1 MYNFVI
7 LTDNTVDMP
16 VEWLNEHEVGY
27 ECLPCSMN
35 GVVYDKKNPID
46 TKLFYRQMREGA
58 MPTTSQMNPAMA
70 EAMFETYLQEG
81 KDIFISC
88 LFFRFV
94 GDMQQC
100 PHSSRGIKRKISG
113 KTNQDNGFISCIH
126 GGRVTALLCSKI
138 KRQGKE
144 PG

>member
-35 GVVYDKKNPID
+35 GVVYDKKNQID

-58 MPTTSQMNPAMA
+58 MPTTSQRQCLRLIYRREKTFYILPFLPVCRGHATVPA
-70 EAMFETYLQEG
+70 
-81 KDIFISC
+81 
-88 LFFRFV
+88 
-94 GDMQQC
+94 
-100 PHSSRGIKRKISG
+100 
-113 KTNQDNGFISCIH
+113 
-126 GGRVTALLCSKI
+126 
-138 KRQGKE
+138 
-144 PG
+144 